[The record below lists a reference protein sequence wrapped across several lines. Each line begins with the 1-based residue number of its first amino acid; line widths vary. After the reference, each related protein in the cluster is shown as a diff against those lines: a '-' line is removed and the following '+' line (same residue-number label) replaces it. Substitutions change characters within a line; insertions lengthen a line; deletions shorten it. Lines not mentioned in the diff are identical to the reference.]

1 MTTVQIKSDADDNAI
16 DIIKTAILAELKRL
30 EIGLEKTQRQIAMF
44 ENEYK
49 ISSETFLKQFTTEDM
64 KGGDPEY
71 ISWAGELKIRER
83 IVKDID
89 RLKEIKYVA
98 NGIPSER

>member
-1 MTTVQIKSDADDNAI
+1 
-16 DIIKTAILAELKRL
+16 
-30 EIGLEKTQRQIAMF
+30 MF

-49 ISSETFLKQFTTEDM
+49 ISSETFLNQFTAEDM
-64 KGGDPEY
+64 NGGDPEY

-89 RLKEIKYVA
+89 RLKEIQYVA
-98 NGIPSER
+98 N